1 VKEVTEIIMEILKQN
16 DEELHIKS
24 SDGSEIHASMR
35 ADGGF
40 DISSSKRG
48 KISITRDEAKEV
60 VKNAKFAATNN
71 LKAPVKKEPVPV
83 VMGNTINLLKSVK
96 DALED
101 YYIKTTMAI
110 TYSNINKLVKNKGI
124 EGQRKNEG
132 EEILKNLLEYPKII
146 IEPHSYAYQKP
157 EDLDLMLEDFKSV
170 DQIKLPFPQ
179 MTIITGENI
188 TNRGVTVKK
197 TSEQNHLI
205 NVIYP
210 YYLFEYEGGV
220 RVTMLLAS
228 DFTKM
233 YTHNTFITLDNET
246 GLSCDVPENQSPI
259 ERSHIEDLVKIC
271 ITVIHKMTLGKNNF
285 YMSVPTPEEAKINR
299 SRVAKG
305 KKPLIK
311 FKMAMIE
318 GKKTMMSSTGHG
330 THASPCLHWR
340 RGHWRTMSKS
350 GKKTWIAPM
359 EVGDEANGR
368 IIKNYAI
375 GKYSLLETE

>member
-1 VKEVTEIIMEILKQN
+1 MKEVTEIIMEIVKQN

-101 YYIKTTMAI
+101 YYIKITMAI

-220 RVTMLLAS
+220 RVTMLLAG

-285 YMSVPTPEEAKINR
+285 YVSVPTPEEAKINR
-299 SRVAKG
+299 SRETKG

-318 GKKTMMSSTGHG
+318 SKKTMMSSTGHG

>member
-1 VKEVTEIIMEILKQN
+1 
-16 DEELHIKS
+16 
-24 SDGSEIHASMR
+24 
-35 ADGGF
+35 
-40 DISSSKRG
+40 
-48 KISITRDEAKEV
+48 
-60 VKNAKFAATNN
+60 
-71 LKAPVKKEPVPV
+71 
-83 VMGNTINLLKSVK
+83 
-96 DALED
+96 
-101 YYIKTTMAI
+101 
-110 TYSNINKLVKNKGI
+110 
-124 EGQRKNEG
+124 
-132 EEILKNLLEYPKII
+132 
-146 IEPHSYAYQKP
+146 
-157 EDLDLMLEDFKSV
+157 MLEDFKSV

-188 TNRGVTVKK
+188 TDSGIAVKK

-233 YTHNTFITLDNET
+233 YTHNTFITLDSET

-285 YMSVPTPEEAKINR
+285 YVSVPTPEEAKINR

-318 GKKTMMSSTGHG
+318 VKNNDVFNRPR
-330 THASPCLHWR
+330 HACFTLL
-340 RGHWRTMSKS
+340 
-350 GKKTWIAPM
+350 A
-359 EVGDEANGR
+359 
-368 IIKNYAI
+368 
-375 GKYSLLETE
+375 LETRSLENHE

>member
-1 VKEVTEIIMEILKQN
+1 VKEVTEIIMEIVKQN

-170 DQIKLPFPQ
+170 DQIK
-179 MTIITGENI
+179 
-188 TNRGVTVKK
+188 
-197 TSEQNHLI
+197 
-205 NVIYP
+205 
-210 YYLFEYEGGV
+210 
-220 RVTMLLAS
+220 
-228 DFTKM
+228 
-233 YTHNTFITLDNET
+233 
-246 GLSCDVPENQSPI
+246 
-259 ERSHIEDLVKIC
+259 
-271 ITVIHKMTLGKNNF
+271 
-285 YMSVPTPEEAKINR
+285 
-299 SRVAKG
+299 
-305 KKPLIK
+305 
-311 FKMAMIE
+311 
-318 GKKTMMSSTGHG
+318 
-330 THASPCLHWR
+330 
-340 RGHWRTMSKS
+340 
-350 GKKTWIAPM
+350 
-359 EVGDEANGR
+359 
-368 IIKNYAI
+368 
-375 GKYSLLETE
+375 